1 MRKLQLIFCIIVAF
15 SLVLS
20 ACTTGESGGASTG
33 EKKVAT
39 LIFTQEPDTLNP
51 LYSNMYFSLIL
62 HQVWNVWA
70 WQYDDQNKP
79 YPVLLTELPSVE
91 NGGISADGTQMILH
105 LRDDLVWSDGE
116 KMTSEDFKFTYD
128 MYMEP
133 KNTVSTTYPYDQ
145 VASIETPDELTVVVK
160 FNAPF
165 APWLQLFH
173 GLLPAHVLGPIF
185 EKDGTLDT
193 AEWNKAPAVSIG
205 PFKFDTWESGSFL
218 RFVKNDKYFGEKAKI
233 DEIFIRIV
241 PDDAAQVAAL
251 KAGDG
256 DLGIFIPYPDIPTL
270 EEAGVSVVTVQSGY
284 SEGWFLSMG
293 PEANPAMLDVR
304 VRQALI
310 YATDR
315 AKISKDLL
323 LGKTQ
328 PGASL
333 WDNSPYVDASLKPY
347 PFDLEKAKSLLDEA
361 GWVDSNGDGTRDKD
375 GVELVLRYGTTTKE
389 VRQST
394 QAIIQQMLAEV
405 GVGTTLLNYDSDIFF
420 ASYGD
425 QGPSYTGE
433 LDIMQWSD
441 VPTAFPDPDIAYWLC
456 SEIPSDESP
465 QGLNAQYLCDEEL
478 DGLFQQQASQ
488 VDTNERIAT
497 FQKITKIM
505 YDQVYWA
512 SIWQDPDIWA
522 VGKRLVDVKLSGAT
536 PFYNI
541 ESWGIQ

>member
-1 MRKLQLIFCIIVAF
+1 MRKLQFVFCIFIIFA
-15 SLVLS
+15 LVLS
-20 ACTTGESGGASTG
+20 ACSSGESGGASTG
-33 EKKVAT
+33 DKKVAT

-70 WQYDDQNKP
+70 WQYDDQNNP

-91 NGGISADGTQMILH
+91 NGGISADGMQMTLN
-105 LRDDLVWSDGE
+105 LRDDVVWSDGE
-116 KMTSEDFKFTYD
+116 KMTSADFAFTYD

-145 VASIETPDELTVVVK
+145 VSSIETPDELTVIVN
-160 FNAPF
+160 FSTPF

-173 GLLPAHVLGPIF
+173 GILPEHELGPVF
-185 EKDGTLDT
+185 ESDGTLDN
-193 AEWNKAPAVSIG
+193 AEWNKAPSASIG
-205 PFKFDTWESGSFL
+205 PFKFESWESGSFL
-218 RFVKNDKYFGEKAKI
+218 RFVKNDQYFGDKARI
-233 DEIFIRIV
+233 DEIFVRIV

-251 KAGDG
+251 QAGDG
-256 DLGIFIPYPDIPTL
+256 DLGIFISYPDIPTL
-270 EEAGVSVVTVQSGY
+270 EEADVNILTVQSGY
-284 SEGWFLSMG
+284 NEGWFISLAEQSHD
-293 PEANPAMLDVR
+293 AVKDVR

-310 YATDR
+310 YAVDR

-323 LGKTQ
+323 LDKTQ

-333 WDNSPYVDASLKPY
+333 WDNSPYVDSSLKPY

-389 VRQST
+389 VRQNT

-456 SEIPSDESP
+456 SEIPSDETP
-465 QGLNAQYLCDEEL
+465 QGLNAQYICDEEL
-478 DGLFQQQASQ
+478 DALFQQQASQ
-488 VDTNERIAT
+488 VDINERIAT

-522 VGKRLVDVKLSGAT
+522 VGKRLADVTISGST
-536 PFYNI
+536 PFYSI
-541 ESWGIQ
+541 GSWDVK